1 MKARKEKGSMT
12 RENVAKIGEDSPLAL
27 QILDYF
33 RRHPQAKDSVE
44 GIARFWVDADPVDV
58 SQALEKLVELD
69 LISKRKNAAM
79 DLYGTGVDKKSA

>member
-1 MKARKEKGSMT
+1 MT
-12 RENVAKIGEDSPLAL
+12 RENVVKIGEDSPLAL

-44 GIARFWVDADPVDV
+44 GIARFWVDADPVNV
-58 SQALEKLVELD
+58 SQALEKLVALD
-69 LISKRKNAAM
+69 LISKRKNASM